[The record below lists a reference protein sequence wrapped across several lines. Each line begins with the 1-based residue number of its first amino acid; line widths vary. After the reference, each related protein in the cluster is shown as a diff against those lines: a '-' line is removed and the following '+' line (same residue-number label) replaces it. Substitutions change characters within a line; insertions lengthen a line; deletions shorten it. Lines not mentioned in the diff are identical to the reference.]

1 MSTTFR
7 FHTNKSYVWYLTKVI
22 TTETNLTL
30 PEQVVKE
37 GLRVNYGIYKYAFAN
52 SPVIT
57 LTLPNAITSIL
68 GFAFADSNI
77 TTIICRRKN
86 PPQIAT
92 QAFDGLARKI
102 TIYIPI
108 GSRSNYSNAL
118 WQRVSEL
125 TLSNGSPAIEII
137 EDGRATPPV
146 ENKISP
152 LEMFGLGTT
161 GYNIELASSIKS
173 IGRLAYYDTYPNKF
187 ELKGNLD
194 ENSVIEIEDKYLADN
209 KALIKAYINTPVT
222 SSGGTNDNTNED
234 NNEEGG
240 AGGDN
245 TGGEE
250 GGSTDPGGNNP
261 PSGGGTDPGG
271 DNPPSGGD
279 NESGEEDNP
288 PIEPPSGTVNFKI
301 KDEGGA
307 ETSYTYD
314 WTYVNQWG
322 DFASM
327 HRNEGFSVNGNQQI
341 LRGLT
346 NIIVDPDD
354 YYLAPVSALDPIRE
368 ITYLE
373 RQI

>member
-37 GLRVNYGIYKYAFAN
+37 GLKVNYGIYKYAFAN
-52 SPVIT
+52 SPVTT

-108 GSRSNYSNAL
+108 GSRSNYLNVL

-137 EDGRATPPV
+137 EDGRATLPV
-146 ENKISP
+146 EDKISP

-173 IGRLAYYDTYPNKF
+173 IGRLAYYDTYPDKF

-209 KALIKAYINTPVT
+209 KALIKAYINTPVA
-222 SSGGTNDNTNED
+222 SSGETDDNTNE
-234 NNEEGG
+234 GG
-240 AGGDN
+240 N
-245 TGGEE
+245 EE
-250 GGSTDPGGNNP
+250 GGSTDPGGN
-261 PSGGGTDPGG
+261 
-271 DNPPSGGD
+271 NPPSGGD

-301 KDEGGA
+301 KDSSDIEK
-307 ETSYTYD
+307 SYIYN
-314 WTYVNQWG
+314 WTYANQWG
-322 DFASM
+322 DFASA
-327 HRNEGFSVNGNQQI
+327 HIDEGFSVNENLQI

-354 YYLAPVSALDPIRE
+354 YSAPVSAFDPIRE

-373 RQI
+373 VQI